1 MRHVSLLDET
11 FDPGQASVYDLLLTP
26 HCYGIEVSVHDSVRK
41 QFIVFI
47 EFAYVVSDDTEWR
60 DAFASLLKTYSWL
73 AARFRSVRVG
83 WRGRNSTLVP
93 KEFFVPAEA
102 KLLLERLS
110 YVGEFDALYYNRVTE
125 DTFLLFAIP
134 SELINALLHTFS
146 HFTVLHQEATLLRL
160 GLQQFRKTSCLSL
173 YLSQEFATATLF
185 QSGNIVRHTAFD
197 ATSAIEVL
205 YYAAALIDSAK
216 VAPNLPYKIVGNGLR
231 RETSPTER
239 EEHWLQPM
247 AVDALLREYY
257 TRYEHRISIAG
268 HGFSYS
274 LEPHREEAL
283 GLFSLI
289 VGD

>member
-11 FDPGQASVYDLLLTP
+11 FDPGQASVYDLILTP
-26 HCYGIEVSVHDSVRK
+26 HRYGIEVSVHDSVRK
-41 QFIVFI
+41 QFIAFI

-73 AARFRSVRVG
+73 AARFRSIRVG
-83 WRGRNSTLVP
+83 WRGRNYTLVP

-125 DTFLLFAIP
+125 DIYLLFAIP

-160 GLQQFRKTSCLSL
+160 GLQQFRKVSCLSL
-173 YLSQEFATATLF
+173 HLSQEFASATLF
-185 QSGNIVRHTAFD
+185 QGGSILRHTCFD
-197 ATSAIEVL
+197 ATTATDVL
-205 YYAAALIDSAK
+205 YYVAALMDSAK
-216 VAPNLPYKIVGNGLR
+216 VAQNTSYKIIGKGVR
-231 RETSPTER
+231 QEVRPSDHAPV
-239 EEHWLQPM
+239 WLSTNT
-247 AVDALLREYY
+247 VDTLVQEYY
-257 TRYEHRISIAG
+257 TRYDHRMAIAG
-268 HGFSYS
+268 HGFAYS

>member
-26 HCYGIEVSVHDSVRK
+26 HRYGIGISVHDSVRK
-41 QFIVFI
+41 QFIALI
-47 EFAYVVSDDTEWR
+47 EYAYVVSDDTEWR

-73 AARFRSVRVG
+73 AAHFRSIRVG
-83 WRGRNSTLVP
+83 WRGRNYTLVP
-93 KEFFVPAEA
+93 KEFFVPTEA

-125 DTFLLFAIP
+125 DTYLLFAIP

-160 GLQQFRKTSCLSL
+160 GLQQFRKGSCLSL
-173 YLSQEFATATLF
+173 FLSQEFASATLF
-185 QSGNIVRHTAFD
+185 QSGNIIRHTAFNA
-197 ATSAIEVL
+197 ATTTEVL
-205 YYAAALIDSAK
+205 YYVAALIDATKLS
-216 VAPNLPYKIVGNGLR
+216 PNLPYKIVGNGVR
-231 RETSPTER
+231 CETTPAER
-239 EEHWLQPM
+239 EEHWLLPSS
-247 AVDALLREYY
+247 VEILLREYY

-274 LEPHREEAL
+274 LEPHKEEAL

-289 VGD
+289 IGD